1 MDDGIYVPL
10 SDETLK
16 KLDELVSLTGLTE
29 DELVGMLLYKFL
41 RELRQYENDNFPD
54 DDHADDCGIR
64 TRGMC
69 DCTNLPAAALPP
81 EALSLS
87 SCSGEGE
94 PAGL

>member
-10 SDETLK
+10 SDETLQ

-29 DELVGMLLYKFL
+29 DGLIGMLLYKFL
-41 RELRQYENDNFPD
+41 RELRTYENDNFP
-54 DDHADDCGIR
+54 A
-64 TRGMC
+64 T
-69 DCTNLPAAALPP
+69 LPP

-87 SCSGEGE
+87 SCGGDGE